1 MSIVKIAVIG
11 GSGFAQGFG
20 ESVWNTV
27 GTRYGDAVYSLQ
39 KLEDEAELIFLPRH
53 GPSHGVPPHKINHRA
68 NIQALKD
75 LDVAA
80 VIATSAVGSL
90 RVDYAPGDFVVLD
103 DFIDGTKGEV
113 PTFFGEIGQVR
124 HTDFSEPF
132 AQDLRIAL
140 ISAADATNIK
150 AHPSGTYMCLSGPRY
165 ETPAEV
171 RLYASWGA
179 HVVGMTV
186 APEAIL
192 AREAGLSYAAISVV
206 TNYGCGLIKTLPLS
220 HTEVEAAMAA
230 ARESMLTWLKS
241 AITAISEGSFSVP
254 GNL

>member
-20 ESVWNTV
+20 EAAWNTIA
-27 GTRYGDAVYSLQ
+27 TDYGEAVYSLQ
-39 KLEDEAELIFLPRH
+39 RLEEGTDLVFLPRH
-53 GPSHGVPPHKINHRA
+53 GPAHGVPPHRINHRA
-68 NIQALKD
+68 NIRALKELGVD
-75 LDVAA
+75 A

-90 RVDYAPGDFVVLD
+90 HVEYAPGDFVVLD

-113 PTFFGEIGQVR
+113 VTFYGDIGQVR

-132 AQDLRIAL
+132 STALRTTLIGAAGAL
-140 ISAADATNIK
+140 ALAA
-150 AHPSGTYMCLSGPRY
+150 HSHGTYMCLSGPRY

-206 TNYGCGLIKTLPLS
+206 TNYGCGLVENLPLS
-220 HTEVEAAMAA
+220 HKEVESAMAA
-230 ARESMLTWLKS
+230 ARASMLAWLKGS
-241 AITAISEGSFSVP
+241 VAVLTAA
-254 GNL
+254 NL